1 MVSLPRRRP
10 GRAALLLPMFGLAIV
25 AAAEEPSN
33 PAISRQTVVSRGKE
47 RVYWMFV
54 PPSVSADHPAPILV
68 AIHGSGSSGKTIL
81 ESWTDVALRE
91 GVLLAAPDSTDA
103 VHWASPQDGPLLL
116 RDVVDAVAAKHPID
130 PKRIYLFGQ
139 SAGAVFALQMAPLE
153 SEYFAAAAVH
163 AGAVDPKY
171 FSIFD
176 YAARKIPIGIWIGT
190 TDPFFPI
197 GEARATAKALES
209 RGIPVTLTEIPNH
222 PHNFHVSAKDLGPK
236 IWNFLSEKSLA
247 EDAKFRVYTD
257 PK

>member
-1 MVSLPRRRP
+1 MVTGRRRRVVP
-10 GRAALLLPMFGLAIV
+10 AAILVMLGLAI
-25 AAAEEPSN
+25 AASAEQPAN

-47 RVYWMFV
+47 RVYWLFV
-54 PPSVSADHPAPILV
+54 PSSLSAERPAPILV
-68 AIHGSGSSGKTIL
+68 AIHGSGGSGKGIL
-81 ESWTDVALRE
+81 ESWTDLAERE
-91 GVLLAAPDSTDA
+91 GVVLAAPDSTDA

-116 RDVVDAVAAKHPID
+116 RDVVDAVAAKYAID
-130 PKRIYLFGQ
+130 RRRIYLFGQ

-197 GEARATAKALES
+197 EEVRATAKALES
-209 RGIPVTLTEIPNH
+209 RGIPVTLTEIPDH
-222 PHNFHVSAKDLGPK
+222 PHNFHLVAKDVGPK
-236 IWNFLSEKSLA
+236 IWNFLSGKSLA
-247 EDAKFRVYTD
+247 EDAKFRVYAD